1 MSLPALLLGSIAPDI
16 QSFIIMFLNQPGT
29 LRGRNLNLAKLHG
42 TEEKGRKIMEA
53 GIAEIISFIEDLK
66 KM

>member
-1 MSLPALLLGSIAPDI
+1 
-16 QSFIIMFLNQPGT
+16 MFLNQPGT